1 MSTLLDDLEA
11 HLGAIRAR
19 ALDRLEATL
28 APERLTLVTAAGEVM
43 GRDEFLRLHSEW
55 FESDSWSIDTEIV
68 EVHEGSDLAL
78 CVLRLRY
85 VDSSPEGGPVDETS
99 ILSLGFE
106 RAGDRWLVSFDQNTP
121 ALRGKRDNA

>member
-1 MSTLLDDLEA
+1 MGGLLDDLEH
-11 HLGAIRAR
+11 HLDAIRAR

-28 APERLTLVTAAGEVM
+28 AERVTLVTAGGEVLD
-43 GRDEFLRLHSEW
+43 RDAFLRLHAEW

-68 EVHEGSDLAL
+68 EVHEGSDLAV

-85 VDSSPEGGPVDETS
+85 VDAPPGGAPVDETS

-106 RAGDRWLVSFDQNTP
+106 RSGDRWLVNFDQNTP
-121 ALRGKRDNA
+121 RRRGGSDDS

>member
-55 FESDSWSIDTEIV
+55 FESDSWSIDTE
-68 EVHEGSDLAL
+68 
-78 CVLRLRY
+78 
-85 VDSSPEGGPVDETS
+85 SSRFTREATS
-99 ILSLGFE
+99 RSASYAFG
-106 RAGDRWLVSFDQNTP
+106 T
-121 ALRGKRDNA
+121 